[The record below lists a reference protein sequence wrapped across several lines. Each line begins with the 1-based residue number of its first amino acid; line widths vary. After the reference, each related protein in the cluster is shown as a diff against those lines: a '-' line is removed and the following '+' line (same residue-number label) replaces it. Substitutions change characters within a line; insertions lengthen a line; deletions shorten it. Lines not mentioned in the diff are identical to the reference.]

1 MPTRKRRNSSELILV
16 CVNKVILA
24 HLPTIR
30 YKYNTDKLMQ
40 VLKFTDLQGKPIGV
54 ISWFA
59 VHGTSM
65 NNSNKL
71 ISGDN
76 KGYAAMRFEQDYNGY
91 VNVGKVWTA
100 SLLVHPPITCY

>member
-1 MPTRKRRNSSELILV
+1 
-16 CVNKVILA
+16 
-24 HLPTIR
+24 
-30 YKYNTDKLMQ
+30 MQ
-40 VLKFTDLQGKPIGV
+40 VLKFTDVNGHPLGL

-76 KGYAAMRFEQDYNGY
+76 KGYASMDIEQKLNGY
-91 VNVGKVWTA
+91 VNMGKV
-100 SLLVHPPITCY
+100 YN